1 MKFYRI
7 WADLRVTLLYALFGG
22 IWILFSDRALE
33 TLTNDTS
40 TLTTLQTYKGW
51 FYITASAL
59 LLFFLLRSE
68 TARRGAAENRLRENE
83 EKYRLLF
90 ENSMDAIMLTAPD
103 GSILSANPAACH
115 LFERTEQEIRQLGR
129 NGIVDL
135 TDPRLQAG
143 IEERDL
149 TGMFHGEMTFIR
161 KDGSKFEGDVSSVIF
176 KDGAGNTLTNM
187 IIRDTTERKK
197 AEFQIQNQLRRL
209 RSLRLIDQSITS
221 SMEIKAILE
230 VVLQQVADLLKV
242 DAVAILLLNE
252 STQTLGYTVG
262 QGFRTDTIRRSII
275 HLGEGLAG
283 QIGIERKSLYV
294 SDLINADDKFK
305 RAELLNEEQF
315 VAYIGV
321 PLAVKGSLKGI
332 MEIFQ
337 RASMH
342 IDEEWLNYLE
352 ALADQAAIAIENAEL
367 FEGLQRSNVE
377 LEQRVNSR
385 TADLLRM
392 NTELEHANHAKDE
405 FLANMSHELRTP
417 LTGILGM
424 AESIQL
430 NTYGP
435 VTKEQINALKN
446 IQDSGSHLL
455 ALINDVLDLSK
466 TEAGKLDIYPEM
478 VNVEEVCQTSLVFL
492 KEQARKKSIKV
503 EYQQDANV
511 NALFADSRRLKQI
524 LVNLLGNAV
533 KFTPE
538 NGRVLL
544 SVRADLEMEQ
554 LHFSVRDNGI
564 GIAPE
569 DLQRLFTPFTQV
581 DGQLNRQ
588 NEGTGLGLALVLR
601 LAEIHGGSV
610 FVESEVGVGS
620 NFTVSLPWQPQQN
633 KQIEQIQPEAPAELS
648 TIQHGLLLLAEDN
661 ETNIE
666 AIADYLRFCGYTLV
680 IASNG
685 MEALVK
691 AEEHAPQLILMDIQM
706 PVMDG
711 LEAIRRLR
719 ADSRF
724 DSTPIIALTALAMT
738 GDRDRCLQAGAN
750 EYMSKPVSP
759 KNLAMKIAELLQKK
773 HPNNI

>member
-68 TARRGAAENRLRENE
+68 TVRRGAAEKRLRENE

-197 AEFQIQNQLRRL
+197 AEFQIQDQLRRL

-230 VVLQQVADLLKV
+230 VVLQQVADLLKA

-252 STQTLGYTVG
+252 STQTLGYAVG
-262 QGFRTDTIRRSII
+262 QGFRTDAIRRSMIR
-275 HLGEGLAG
+275 LGEGLAG
-283 QIGIERKSLYV
+283 QIGVERKSLHV
-294 SDLINADDKFK
+294 SDLIKAGDKFK
-305 RAELLNEEQF
+305 RADLLKEDQF

-321 PLAVKGSLKGI
+321 PLAAKGSLKGV

-337 RASMH
+337 RTSMH
-342 IDEEWLNYLE
+342 IDEEWFNYLE
-352 ALADQAAIAIENAEL
+352 ALADQAAIAIENAQL
-367 FEGLQRSNVE
+367 FEGLQHSNVE
-377 LEQRVNSR
+377 LEHRVNSR
-385 TADLLRM
+385 TADLLHM
-392 NTELEHANHAKDE
+392 NKELEHANHAKDE

-424 AESIQL
+424 AESIEL

-435 VTKEQINALKN
+435 VTKEQANALKN
-446 IQDSGSHLL
+446 IEDSGTHLL

-478 VNVEEVCQTSLVFL
+478 VNVEDVCQTSLVFI

-503 EYQQDANV
+503 EYQQDANIR
-511 NALFADSRRLKQI
+511 ALFADPRRLKQI
-524 LVNLLGNAV
+524 LVNLLSNAV

-554 LHFSVRDNGI
+554 VHFSVRDNGI

-588 NEGTGLGLALVLR
+588 NQGTGLGLVLVLR
-601 LAEIHGGSV
+601 FAEIHGGSV
-610 FVESEVGVGS
+610 FVESEVGMGS
-620 NFTVSLPWQPQQN
+620 NFTVSLPWQSWQI
-633 KQIEQIQPEAPAELS
+633 KQIDQIQPEVPSDPPA
-648 TIQHGLLLLAEDN
+648 IQHGLLLLAEDN

-666 AIADYLRFCGYTLV
+666 AIADYLKFRGYTLV

-691 AEEHAPQLILMDIQM
+691 AEEYAPQLILMDIQM

-759 KNLAMKIAELLQKK
+759 KKLAMKIAELL
-773 HPNNI
+773 